1 MQKSPQPNPTLIDFP
16 EAARR
21 LDISTRHLR
30 RLVDAGRTPRPIRLG
45 GSVRFNA
52 AALGQWVEAGCPDLR
67 KGGRS

>member
-1 MQKSPQPNPTLIDFP
+1 MNDSHPNSSTLIDFP

-45 GSVRFNA
+45 GSVRFSA
-52 AALGQWVEAGCPDLR
+52 AALSDWISAGCPDLR